1 MSEGVRRCPACGA
14 SVQGRFCACCGTAV
28 TTTGTGPWI
37 YFGGALVLGAVFA
50 LGVLVGRGT
59 GTRTVGSAPPVA
71 AAGAP
76 AGPAPDIS
84 GLSPR
89 ERFDRLYARVMQ
101 ASSSGD
107 AATVQ
112 RFAPMAIAA
121 YEMLDSVDV
130 GARYDVAVIKLH
142 VGDIDGARALADTL
156 VRTAPSHLFGYMIRA
171 TVARFTGDS
180 TGARAAGETFL
191 RNYAGEIGRGRP
203 EYATHRSSIDSFK
216 RQLER
221 AP

>member
-1 MSEGVRRCPACGA
+1 M
-14 SVQGRFCACCGTAV
+14 
-28 TTTGTGPWI
+28 GPE
-37 YFGGALVLGAVFA
+37 
-50 LGVLVGRGT
+50 
-59 GTRTVGSAPPVA
+59 P
-71 AAGAP
+71 
-76 AGPAPDIS
+76 

-101 ASSSGD
+101 ASSTGD

-121 YEMLDSVDV
+121 YEMLDSADV

-142 VGDIDGARALADTL
+142 VGDIDGARVLADTM
-156 VRTAPSHLFGYMIRA
+156 VRTAPGHLFGYMIRA

-180 TGARAAGETFL
+180 SGARVAGEAFL
-191 RNYAGEIGRGRP
+191 RNYAGELRRGRP
-203 EYATHRSSIDSFK
+203 EYGTHRSSIDAFK

-221 AP
+221 AR